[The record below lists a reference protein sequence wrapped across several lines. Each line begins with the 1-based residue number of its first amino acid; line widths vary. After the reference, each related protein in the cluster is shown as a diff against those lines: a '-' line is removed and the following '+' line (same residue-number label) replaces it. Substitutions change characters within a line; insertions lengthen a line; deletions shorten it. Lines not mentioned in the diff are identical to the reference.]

1 VFAHIGSW
9 WHGVFGLI
17 AYALS
22 GRAQFRRFI
31 AIVVLASI
39 GVAAWWLF
47 GHGGWQILLND
58 IGAAS
63 TAQARSGPR

>member
-1 VFAHIGSW
+1 MFVHFGYW

-31 AIVVLASI
+31 AIVVLIGI
-39 GVAAWWLF
+39 GVAAWRLF
-47 GHGGWQILLND
+47 GHGGWQALLHD
-58 IGAAS
+58 FGTVS
-63 TAQARSGPR
+63 TAQPRSGPR